1 MILNLPAIAGLCLTI
16 ASFYQ
21 SQTNN
26 NILLS
31 VEQKQY
37 LEVNLSKYIING
49 ENSSIK
55 HTDNRTQVDSFIQY
69 LGDDYFHTTTT
80 NNTKWSQIP
89 VGYENY
95 YSDHGFSNIKCEIS
109 KNYNEYVNSIYRCA
123 IPVPVDIMYS
133 NDYSHDILGIG
144 YREIYNSS
152 ETERFLITNYAA
164 NDTMEEVM
172 VSTDI
177 VRQFDFLHN

>member
-26 NILLS
+26 NILFS

-37 LEVNLSKYIING
+37 LEANLSKYIING

-69 LGDDYFHTTTT
+69 LDDDYFHTTTT
-80 NNTKWSQIP
+80 NNTEWSQIP

-123 IPVPVDIMYS
+123 ISIPVDIMYS
-133 NDYSHDILGIG
+133 NDHSHDILGIG

-152 ETERFLITNYAA
+152 ETERFLITNYAT